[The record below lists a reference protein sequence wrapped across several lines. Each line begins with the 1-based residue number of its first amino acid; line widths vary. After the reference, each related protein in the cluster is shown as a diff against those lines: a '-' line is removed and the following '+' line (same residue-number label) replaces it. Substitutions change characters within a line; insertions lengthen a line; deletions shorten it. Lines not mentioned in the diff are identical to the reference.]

1 MVGGKRQGQLV
12 CWKLKKKRKCTA
24 GRGGNSN
31 NVGHAKE
38 LFGSPE
44 IQMNPLPP
52 LVATILVDS
61 NGFLRDHRPP
71 PPHSQAAQLST
82 VSQENTREIV
92 TTTLVVHECES
103 T

>member
-1 MVGGKRQGQLV
+1 LV
-12 CWKLKKKRKCTA
+12 CWNLKRKKKCTA
-24 GRGGNSN
+24 VRGENSN
-31 NVGHAKE
+31 NVAHAKE
-38 LFGSPE
+38 LFGDPE
-44 IQMNPLPP
+44 AQMNPLPP

-61 NGFLRDHRPP
+61 TGFLRDHRPP
-71 PPHSQAAQLST
+71 PPHSQTAQLPM